1 MIYRKMKVPNSSSK
15 NSGSSKNN
23 GPSKNSGAS
32 KNTVVPAQKGN
43 ASTITSPSNTIEF
56 SISSY
61 NNLAPFIRYFEKK
74 GWDWSAIAAQS
85 QMPQLTPDSTHHLVT
100 KTLMSF
106 ISMMAKSYDEN
117 LGFNVAKQLT
127 LESLP
132 HSIAHAVKN
141 SDNLSAFL
149 SALIPAF
156 QTLSNHVVVWVENIE
171 GRYFLCHRGNFPP
184 STEGQFHV
192 EQYRTLSMIRLLQ
205 SFIEPDW
212 VPDILWMN
220 NNSVTNRKTFKSYV
234 KCQSNI
240 YTNKHFGAIAL
251 PDNFVYRTSI
261 KTETNHTLDLTKIIS
276 SYALLPQFSIRW
288 FSTLINMSTRT
299 VQRYL
304 DKQNVKFTEI
314 KDQIRHNHAITLLAQ
329 DTDRSISDIAFSCGY
344 TDIANFNRA
353 FKRWEQ
359 VTAAKYRERC
369 HS

>member
-1 MIYRKMKVPNSSSK
+1 MKAPN
-15 NSGSSKNN
+15 GSSKDIL
-23 GPSKNSGAS
+23 
-32 KNTVVPAQKGN
+32 TPAQKGN
-43 ASTITSPSNTIEF
+43 ANTITSPSHNIEF

-61 NNLAPFIRYFEKK
+61 NNLAPFIRFFDTK
-74 GWDWSAIAAQS
+74 GWDWSTIAAQS
-85 QMPQLTPDSTHHLVT
+85 QMPQLTPDSTHYLVT
-100 KTLMSF
+100 KTLMGF

-117 LGFNVAKQLT
+117 LGFNVAKQLS

-132 HSIAHAVKN
+132 HSIVHVVKN
-141 SDNLSAFL
+141 SDDLSAFL
-149 SALIPAF
+149 SALVPAF
-156 QTLSNHVVVWVENIE
+156 QALSNHVTLWVENIE

-184 STEGQFHV
+184 SSAGQFHV
-192 EQYRTLSMIRLLQ
+192 EQYRTLSLIRLLQ
-205 SFIEPDW
+205 YFIAPDW
-212 VPDILWMN
+212 KTDILWMN
-220 NNSVTNRKTFKSYV
+220 NNSIINHKMFASYV
-234 KCQSNI
+234 KYQSNI
-240 YTNKHFGAIAL
+240 YINKHFGAIAL
-251 PDNFVYRTSI
+251 PENFVYRISI
-261 KTETNHTLDLTKIIS
+261 KTDTNQTPDLTQIIG

-314 KDQIRHNHAITLLAQ
+314 KDQIRHDHAITLFAQ